1 MKICEP
7 ANKNIN
13 KKWALWIIYYNWVQ
27 DPRERTAPVMP
38 EAVMECNSANFV
50 GDAGQLAQKICMEM
64 EQMEACSQWVYSFS
78 INKSLM
84 KQSTA

>member
-1 MKICEP
+1 
-7 ANKNIN
+7 
-13 KKWALWIIYYNWVQ
+13 
-27 DPRERTAPVMP
+27 MP

-50 GDAGQLAQKICMEM
+50 GDAGQLAQKIGMEM